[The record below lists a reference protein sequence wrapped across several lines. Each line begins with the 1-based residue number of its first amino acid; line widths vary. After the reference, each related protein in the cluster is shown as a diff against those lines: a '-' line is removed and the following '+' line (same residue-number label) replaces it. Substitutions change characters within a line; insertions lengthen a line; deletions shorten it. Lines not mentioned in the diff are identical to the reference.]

1 MFHVCAKLIVL
12 QIVEIRMYQ
21 LLTYKILPPKYLCTH
36 TYITHTNNLT
46 YLTATVLSL
55 QTQNCRHNCRHNIA
69 VSADKIKTF
78 FGDLLLYK
86 SPWRQ

>member
-1 MFHVCAKLIVL
+1 MIHVCVELIVL
-12 QIVEIRMYQ
+12 QIVQTKMHH
-21 LLTYKILPPKYLCTH
+21 LLTYKILPTKYLCTH

-69 VSADKIKTF
+69 VPDDKN
-78 FGDLLLYK
+78 
-86 SPWRQ
+86 